1 MPTCASESASGCRRP
16 LTPDHH
22 KLTCTPAQSRGSGR
36 GARKAA
42 PSPRFGCAR
51 NVASAVSDQDLVL
64 EAQAWRHRATA
75 LLDASGLTRI
85 LGDHGRLVLSGA
97 YAYDTMMSPD
107 IDLHL
112 IPDVFS
118 RYTTVEIL
126 NVLIDQDWWNTLTFG
141 DWVQD
146 RFRAAAEGGV
156 TRGYLLQLAGFFEGR
171 RWKVDAWL
179 LDPAKYPGDLW
190 ATRMAGMTAEQR
202 LAVLR
207 IKAARARGALR
218 ATGVAIYTAV
228 LEHQI
233 ATPEAFVDWQRRAS
247 ATP

>member
-1 MPTCASESASGCRRP
+1 MASTLSGQDFALESQTWRR
-16 LTPDHH
+16 
-22 KLTCTPAQSRGSGR
+22 
-36 GARKAA
+36 
-42 PSPRFGCAR
+42 
-51 NVASAVSDQDLVL
+51 
-64 EAQAWRHRATA
+64 RATA
-75 LLDASGLTRI
+75 LIEASELTRI
-85 LGDHGRLVLSGA
+85 LGNHGRLVLSGA

-118 RYTTVEIL
+118 RHKAVEIL

-146 RFRAAAEGGV
+146 RFRAAAEGSV
-156 TRGYLLQLAGFFEGR
+156 TRGYFLRLAGFFEGD
-171 RWKVDAWL
+171 RWNVDAWL
-179 LDPAKYPGDLW
+179 LDPAKYPGDMW
-190 ATRMAGMTAEQR
+190 APRMAGITPEQR

-228 LEHQI
+228 LEHEI
-233 ATPEAFVDWQRRAS
+233 TTPEAFVEWQRVRRA
-247 ATP
+247 AR